1 MFRLSAA
8 SRAKLMTQAAVA
20 KMRRT
25 HVSNLYPQP
34 EGTLGEVLSKHGK
47 DLGYDSGFGKII
59 ELCVLF
65 EAQMVVTYSVFFCWS
80 PNM

>member
-1 MFRLSAA
+1 MSEKIGGAKGTELDDDYVELERKTDVTEKLVGEIIPKTQEYLQPNPA

-34 EGTLGEVLSKHGK
+34 
-47 DLGYDSGFGKII
+47 
-59 ELCVLF
+59 
-65 EAQMVVTYSVFFCWS
+65 
-80 PNM
+80 